1 MQHVVLGG
9 IQDIGGSETLLGA
22 SARTFFGSTVV
33 VMAVNRLPGW
43 RECTFTVVQTE
54 CLKLKVG

>member
-33 VMAVNRLPGW
+33 VMAVNRLP
-43 RECTFTVVQTE
+43 
-54 CLKLKVG
+54 VGGNALLLWFRLNV